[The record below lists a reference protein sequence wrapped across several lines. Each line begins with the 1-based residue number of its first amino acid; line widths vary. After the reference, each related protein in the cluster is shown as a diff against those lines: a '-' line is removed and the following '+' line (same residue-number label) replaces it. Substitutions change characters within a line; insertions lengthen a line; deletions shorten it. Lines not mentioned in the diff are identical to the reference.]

1 MLNIH
6 RPFHQKYRPNNLDE
20 LVGQE
25 IISTT
30 LKQALLSKK
39 IAPAY
44 LFNGP
49 RGTGKTSSA
58 RIFAKSLNC
67 LSSDHPTPNPCEK
80 CELCK
85 QIADGN
91 ALDII
96 EIDAASNT
104 GVENIREIIDRAR
117 FAPTQARCCLLYTS
131 PSPRD

>member
-1 MLNIH
+1 MPNIH
-6 RPFHQKYRPNNLDE
+6 KPFHQKYRPNNLDE
-20 LVGQE
+20 LVGQKF
-25 IISTT
+25 ISIT
-30 LKQALLSKK
+30 LKQALLTKK

-67 LSSDHPTPNPCEK
+67 QAFDQPTITPCCK
-80 CELCK
+80 CDLCR
-85 QIADGN
+85 QITDGS

-104 GVENIREIIDRAR
+104 G
-117 FAPTQARCCLLYTS
+117 CLLYTS
-131 PSPRD
+131 PSPRDP

>member
-1 MLNIH
+1 MNISH
-6 RPFHQKYRPNNLDE
+6 KPFHQKYRPNTIDE
-20 LVGQE
+20 LVGQDF
-25 IISTT
+25 ISIT
-30 LKQALLSKK
+30 LKQALISQK

-67 LSSDHPTPNPCEK
+67 LSTDHPTTNPCGS

-85 QIADGN
+85 QISDGN

-104 GVENIREIIDRAR
+104 GVENIREIIERAR
-117 FAPTQARCCLLYTS
+117 FRPHKQDGRYM
-131 PSPRD
+131 

>member
-1 MLNIH
+1 MHSIH
-6 RPFHQKYRPNNLDE
+6 KPFHQKYRPKNLDE

-25 IISTT
+25 FISTT
-30 LKQALLSKK
+30 LKQALLSNK

-44 LFNGP
+44 LFKGP

-67 LSSDHPTPNPCEK
+67 LSSEHLTSNPCGN
-80 CELCK
+80 CEICK
-85 QIADGN
+85 QINNGS

-104 GVENIREIIDRAR
+104 GVENIR
-117 FAPTQARCCLLYTS
+117 
-131 PSPRD
+131 

>member
-6 RPFHQKYRPNNLDE
+6 KPFHQKYRPQNLDE

-25 IISTT
+25 FISIT
-30 LKQALLSKK
+30 LKQALSSQK

-67 LSSDHPTPNPCEK
+67 LSFKQPTPNPVSYTH
-80 CELCK
+80 LT
-85 QIADGN
+85 
-91 ALDII
+91 L
-96 EIDAASNT
+96 
-104 GVENIREIIDRAR
+104 
-117 FAPTQARCCLLYTS
+117 PTTPYV
-131 PSPRD
+131 